1 MTAFRLNPL
10 LEKFLRVAKRGEG
23 KARYRSNTIEH
34 ESSGTVWPQGR
45 RFKNEEL
52 MLSAQVLAAVT
63 IVSGWH
69 IGRSR
74 LCILKL
80 SVIVEAQSL
89 PIGF

>member
-1 MTAFRLNPL
+1 MRDIDQT
-10 LEKFLRVAKRGEG
+10 
-23 KARYRSNTIEH
+23 RSNTRVLAQFE
-34 ESSGTVWPQGR
+34 PQGR
-45 RFKNEEL
+45 RYNNEEL
-52 MLSAQVLAAVT
+52 RLSAQVLAAVT

-69 IGRSR
+69 VGRSR